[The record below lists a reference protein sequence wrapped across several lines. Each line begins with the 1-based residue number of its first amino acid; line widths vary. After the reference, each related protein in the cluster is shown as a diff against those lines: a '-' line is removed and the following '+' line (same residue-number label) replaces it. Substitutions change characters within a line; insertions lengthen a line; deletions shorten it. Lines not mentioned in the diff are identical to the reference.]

1 MKTVL
6 ALLST
11 AAIVSSCYT
20 PHDVQVDLISAELV
34 RIDTIVRHTAQEQ
47 QLTWRDDYKTEYIS
61 YAAMERKFIV
71 GTKMT
76 VFRQR

>member
-1 MKTVL
+1 MKTFL
-6 ALLST
+6 ALLS
-11 AAIVSSCYT
+11 AAAVVSSCYT
-20 PHDVQVDLISAELV
+20 PRDVQVDLVCAELI

-47 QLTWRDDYKTEYIS
+47 QLTWRDDFKMEYIS

-71 GTKMT
+71 GTRMT